1 MTETTDQRTRTVDRD
16 LAGCP
21 VIHLDPA
28 PALPAGS
35 YLRKADEL
43 REESPVFF
51 NSHGPGY
58 WIFTRYDEVR
68 DVYRDP
74 DLFSSESITPW
85 EPEPVY
91 RFIPTQID
99 RPDHVQYRRILNPW
113 FSPDAINR
121 VAPVARDLCRRLVEE
136 TAARGHCNF
145 VREFA
150 LRYPTEV
157 FLYIIGVPPADA
169 DLFLPWVEDFFAGF
183 SGDPAG
189 QERMVEAL
197 EGIRGYWV
205 DVVADR
211 RHDESPR
218 DGDIASHLIHARFG
232 DRPLNDTEILDML
245 VVLTLAGLDTVRA
258 SLGYLFLH
266 LANNPNDR
274 RRLIDEPELIP
285 LAIEESLRFYTI
297 IFGDGR
303 KVTRDEE
310 FYGRQLKKGDM
321 VYALVSG
328 ANRDPRE
335 YQQADEFVLDRKG
348 NHHFGFAGGP
358 HRCLGIHLARR
369 EMQIAL
375 EEWLRLIPDFRIAAS
390 AGLVE
395 RGGGAM
401 TSLLELPLEWEV
413 AS

>member
-1 MTETTDQRTRTVDRD
+1 VTPTTHEPTTTPDRD
-16 LAGCP
+16 LGGCP
-21 VIHLDPA
+21 VIHLDVA
-28 PALPAGS
+28 PPLPAGS

-43 REESPVFF
+43 REESPTFF
-51 NSHGPGY
+51 NSYGPGY

-68 DVYRDP
+68 DIYRDP

-113 FSPDAINR
+113 FSPDAVNR
-121 VAPVARDLCRRLVEE
+121 VTPVARDLCRRLVEE
-136 TAARGHCNF
+136 TAPKGSCNV

-157 FLYIIGVPPADA
+157 FLSMIGVPPSDA
-169 DLFLPWVEDFFAGF
+169 DLFLPWVEDFFGGF

-189 QERMVEAL
+189 LEPMVKAL
-197 EGIRGYWV
+197 EGIRQYWT
-205 DVVADR
+205 DVLAER
-211 RHDESPR
+211 RKDDTPR
-218 DGDIASHLIHARFG
+218 AGDITSHLVQARFG
-232 DRPLNDTEILDML
+232 DRPLTDTEILDML

-258 SLGYLFLH
+258 SLGYVFLH
-266 LANNPNDR
+266 LANNPDDR
-274 RRLIDEPELIP
+274 RRLIEDPALIP
-285 LAIEESLRFYTI
+285 LAVEESLRFYTI

-310 FYGRQLKKGDM
+310 FYGRQLRKGDM

-335 YQQADEFVLDRKG
+335 YEQADEFVLDRKG

-375 EEWLRLIPDFRIAAS
+375 EEWLRLIPDFRVAS
-390 AGLVE
+390 DAGLVE

-401 TSLLELPLEWEV
+401 TSLLDLPLEWEV

>member
-1 MTETTDQRTRTVDRD
+1 VTQTSNRD
-16 LAGCP
+16 VGECP
-21 VIHLDPA
+21 VVHMDFS
-28 PALPAGS
+28 PALPAGTYS
-35 YLRKADEL
+35 SKADEL
-43 REESPVFF
+43 REASPFFF
-51 NSHGPGY
+51 NTYGPGY
-58 WIFTRYDEVR
+58 WIFTRHDEVR

-99 RPDHVQYRRILNPW
+99 RPDHVHYRRILNPW
-113 FSPDAINR
+113 FSPDAVNR
-121 VAPVARDLCRRLVEE
+121 VAPTARELCRKLVEE
-136 TAARGHCNF
+136 TAPKGRCNV

-157 FLYIIGVPPADA
+157 FLSMLGVPPSDA

-183 SGDPAG
+183 SGDPEE
-189 QERMVEAL
+189 QQRMVEAL
-197 EGIRGYWV
+197 GGIREYWV
-205 DVVADR
+205 KLVADR
-211 RHDESPR
+211 HGDDGPR
-218 DGDIASHLIHARFG
+218 EGDIASHLVHSARFG
-232 DRPLNDTEILDML
+232 DRPLTDEEILDML

-266 LANNPNDR
+266 LANNPDDR
-274 RRLIDEPELIP
+274 RRLIEEPEVIP
-285 LAIEESLRFYTI
+285 LAIEESLRYYTI

-303 KVTRDEE
+303 KVTRDAE
-310 FYGRQLKKGDM
+310 FYGRSLKQGDM

-335 YQQADEFVLDRKG
+335 YEDADEFVLDRKG

-369 EMQIAL
+369 EMQIAI
-375 EEWLRLIPDFRIAAS
+375 EEWLRLIPDFRVATGD
-390 AGLVE
+390 GLVE

-401 TSLLELPLEWEV
+401 MSLLDLPLEWEV
-413 AS
+413 AA